1 MDSRILKNFLGRIE
15 AAIVHAESKHPK
27 FAVALSKRQFFQDF
41 KQDLKKEL
49 GLVQHANL
57 ARENQGRDVAED
69 LVREELLE
77 GLDAYYNGDYESTLI
92 ELSQTAAVIVR
103 MMEFVEKQMQ
113 LRNTIQLRSEGHSS
127 KYDK

>member
-1 MDSRILKNFLGRIE
+1 MLKNFFGRIE
-15 AAIVHAESKHPK
+15 AAIGHAESKHPK

-77 GLDAYYNGDYESTLI
+77 SLDAYYNGDYENTLI

-103 MMEFVEKQMQ
+103 MMEFVEKQMV
-113 LRNTIQLRSEGHSS
+113 LHNFMPSHSGECLN
-127 KYDK
+127 KHDK